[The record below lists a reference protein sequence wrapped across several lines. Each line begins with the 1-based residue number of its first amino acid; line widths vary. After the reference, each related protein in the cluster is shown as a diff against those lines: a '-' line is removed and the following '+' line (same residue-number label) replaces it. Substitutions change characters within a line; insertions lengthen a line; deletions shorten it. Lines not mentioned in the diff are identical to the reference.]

1 MILTFHK
8 KERQGVSAEGK
19 YQMVSVRKVLILVDF
34 SKDSERAVHYGFQV
48 ARDRKARVYVLH
60 MINQKMI
67 DAVQQLSSKG
77 YKGDFLKAMR
87 QLVAD
92 RENDLKQFVPKDLQ
106 EGVELEFI
114 IRKGEPFEEIINVA
128 KELSIDLIVVGSQGH
143 TALGTAS
150 IGGVAQNVVN
160 HAPCPVLVVRPI
172 EHDYIE

>member
-1 MILTFHK
+1 M
-8 KERQGVSAEGK
+8 EP
-19 YQMVSVRKVLILVDF
+19 VRKILILVDF
-34 SKDSERAVHYGFQV
+34 SKDSERAVHFGIQT
-48 ARDRKARVYVLH
+48 AIDRGARVYILH

-87 QLVAD
+87 QLITD
-92 RENDLKQFVPKDLQ
+92 RENDLKQFVPQDLQ
-106 EGVELEFI
+106 EKVESEFI

-172 EHDYIE
+172 EHDFIE

>member
-1 MILTFHK
+1 MSE
-8 KERQGVSAEGK
+8 ERK
-19 YQMVSVRKVLILVDF
+19 YQMIPVRKILILVDF
-34 SKDSERAVHYGFQV
+34 SKDSERAVHYGIQV
-48 ARDRKARVYVLH
+48 ARDRGARIYVLH

-87 QLVAD
+87 QLVSD
-92 RENDLKQFVPKDLQ
+92 RENDLKQFVPEDLR
-106 EGVELEFI
+106 EGVDLEFI
-114 IRKGEPFEEIINVA
+114 IRRGEPFEEVINVA

-143 TALGTAS
+143 TALGSTS

-172 EHDYIE
+172 EHDFIE